1 MSDFLRLQG
10 RGNTLPLAWRE
21 AVLAL
26 GNFDGVHC
34 GHQAVLQKALDVA
47 RIRNKPAVVLTF
59 EPHPRSFFQ
68 HSAPVDRLT
77 EAAEK
82 AEIFKILGFNGVVEQ
97 PFDAHFAALSA
108 DEFINI
114 VLKQVFD
121 VSVVVTGENF
131 QFGHQKSGNV
141 HLLSKRGKECG
152 FEVIQISCLYN
163 LQDSQQYTISS
174 SFIRQLLSQGH
185 VEKAAHL
192 LGYHYRIRSNII
204 QGEKLGRLLGFPT
217 ANQMLPPQTSL
228 AHGVYAVRL
237 RRSNGILYDGV
248 ASFGCRP
255 TIVKEGAPLLET
267 YLFDFDGDLYGESC
281 TVSFLQF
288 LRGQEKF
295 DGLESLIIQ
304 MQYDEKAARE
314 ILMSIQPLSQLDEL
328 LTFKNTSS
336 YVPKRM

>member
-1 MSDFLRLQG
+1 MTNFLRLQG
-10 RGNTLPLAWRE
+10 IHMFPSAWRG

-34 GHQAVLQKALDVA
+34 GHQVVLQKALDFA
-47 RIRNKPAVVLTF
+47 RIKKKPAVVLTF

-68 HSAPVDRLT
+68 HSTPVYRLT

-82 AEIFKILGFNGVVEQ
+82 AEIFKTLGFNGVIEQ
-97 PFDAHFAALSA
+97 PFDAQFAALSA
-108 DEFINI
+108 DEFIKSF
-114 VLKQVFD
+114 LKEVFD

-141 HLLSKRGKECG
+141 HLLCKRGEKYG
-152 FEVIQISCLYN
+152 FEVVQVPCVARP
-163 LQDSQQYTISS
+163 QESQSLIISS
-174 SFIRQLLSQGH
+174 SFIRQLLSQGE
-185 VEKAAHL
+185 VDKAAHL

-217 ANQMLPPQTSL
+217 ANQMLPPQVRL

-237 RRSNGILYDGV
+237 RRANGVLYDGV

-255 TIVKEGAPLLET
+255 TVVKDGAPLLET
-267 YLFDFDGDLYGESC
+267 YLFDFNDDLYGENC
-281 TVSFLQF
+281 TVSFFQF

-295 DGLESLIIQ
+295 DGLEPLIAQ
-304 MQYDEKAARE
+304 MHRDEKKAKE
-314 ILMSIQPLSQLDEL
+314 ILKTVQPLSTLDRL
-328 LTFKNTSS
+328 LTFKN
-336 YVPKRM
+336 MF

>member
-10 RGNTLPLAWRE
+10 INMLPVAWQG

-34 GHQAVLQKALDVA
+34 GHQAVLKKALNLA
-47 RIRNKPAVVLTF
+47 RARNKPALVLTF

-68 HSAPVDRLT
+68 RSAPVDRLT

-82 AEIFKILGFNGVVEQ
+82 AEIFKILGFHGVVEQ
-97 PFDAHFAALSA
+97 PFDAHFATLSA
-108 DEFINI
+108 DEFINVI
-114 VLKQVFD
+114 LKQVFD
-121 VSVVVTGENF
+121 VSIVVTGENF

-141 HLLSKRGKECG
+141 QFLSQRGKKYG
-152 FEVIQISCLYN
+152 FEVVQIPCL
-163 LQDSQQYTISS
+163 SIPKEQQQLMISS
-174 SFIRQLLSQGH
+174 SFIRQLLSQGQ

-192 LGYHYRIRSNII
+192 LGYHYRVRSNII

-217 ANQMLPPQTSL
+217 ANQMLSPQTSL

-237 RRSNGILYDGV
+237 RRANGVLYDGV

-255 TIVKEGAPLLET
+255 TVLKDGIPLLET
-267 YLFDFDGDLYGESC
+267 YLFDFNDDLYGESC

-288 LRGQEKF
+288 LRKQEKF
-295 DGLESLIIQ
+295 DGLEPLIAQ
-304 MQYDEKAARE
+304 MQCDEKAAKE
-314 ILMSIQPLSQLDEL
+314 ILMAIQPLSQLDRL
-328 LTFKNTSS
+328 LTFKNAS
-336 YVPKRM
+336 